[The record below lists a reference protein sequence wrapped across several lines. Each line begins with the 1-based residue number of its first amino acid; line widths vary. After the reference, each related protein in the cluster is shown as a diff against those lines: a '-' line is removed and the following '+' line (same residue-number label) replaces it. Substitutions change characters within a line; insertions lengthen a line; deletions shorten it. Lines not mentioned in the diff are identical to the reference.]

1 MAALAAC
8 RSGPFQA
15 IAKAM
20 REKGKPAKLVL
31 IAIARRLLVTLNAAI
46 RDNKPVR
53 T

>member
-1 MAALAAC
+1 
-8 RSGPFQA
+8 
-15 IAKAM
+15 
-20 REKGKPAKLVL
+20 KPAKLVL